1 VVGHEGM
8 RGIYMSFS
16 AYYEGFFNLFILDV
30 TERVKNKG
38 RLPAELG
45 EGTGARKQEHGGGV

>member
-1 VVGHEGM
+1 MGHEGM